1 MPLYA
6 HSSNFYRINRG
17 LSQQSH
23 AFLLSAQVY
32 ILRTGGSVNT
42 RDETWKKNTKSTP
55 DERFAP
61 TGETKY
67 SVPSVECLA
76 AGLNAPSMACTHV
89 HQRHHYSTTRISRPG
104 FLLLWGEVLRV
115 LFFYLLLYSLFSST
129 LCFFPSFTL
138 PVDVCLLAT
147 RHSFFEKAT

>member
-6 HSSNFYRINRG
+6 HSSNFDRINRG

-42 RDETWKKNTKSTP
+42 RDETWKKI
-55 DERFAP
+55 
-61 TGETKY
+61 
-67 SVPSVECLA
+67 PSPHRTNVSRRLGKQNIA
-76 AGLNAPSMACTHV
+76 YPLSNAWLQVWTRRRWRV
-89 HQRHHYSTTRISRPG
+89 HTYTSATTTRISRPG